1 MYIYLTRWAVLLKR
15 WFVTGLCGYLTH
27 SRLVPSGLLTGPI
40 ANNVACWQ
48 TQLQIMCPA
57 DRPHCKW
64 CGLLT
69 SPIANDVAC
78 WPAELQ
84 MMWPA
89 DQPNWKWCGLLTSP
103 IANDAC
109 WPAQLQMALLGFCTE
124 LTYAW
129 FLCSCY
135 AESSQLRA
143 RDLLGAECLFRP
155 AETVSGPQ
163 NLEYHWVL

>member
-78 WPAELQ
+78 WPAQLQ

-89 DQPNWKWCGLLTSP
+89 DQPNCKWCGLLTCR
-103 IANDAC
+103 IANDVAC
-109 WPAQLQMALLGFCTE
+109 WPAQLKMMWPADQPNCKWCLLTSPVTNGF
-124 LTYAW
+124 A
-129 FLCSCY
+129 
-135 AESSQLRA
+135 
-143 RDLLGAECLFRP
+143 
-155 AETVSGPQ
+155 
-163 NLEYHWVL
+163 WVLHWTHICMVPVFMLCWE